1 MVGWHHRLDGP
12 EFEQAPGVGDGQG
25 DQVCCSPWGRKELDT
40 TWWLNSKNNN
50 PLMLKKKKKQ
60 KTPTA
65 PGSSSELSLVSPSG
79 PVTPAA
85 EPASSHGCG
94 THASSGLSTSI
105 TTIPSTLAGGRSQG
119 PALILP
125 LALFVVRSLSRV
137 RLCDPVDCSTP
148 GLPVLNWPC

>member
-1 MVGWHHRLDGP
+1 MLQPMGSQRVGHDLVV
-12 EFEQAPGVGDGQG
+12 EQQEQQPSNV
-25 DQVCCSPWGRKELDT
+25 
-40 TWWLNSKNNN
+40 
-50 PLMLKKKKKQ
+50 KKKKKQ

-105 TTIPSTLAGGRSQG
+105 TTIPSTLAGRRSQG